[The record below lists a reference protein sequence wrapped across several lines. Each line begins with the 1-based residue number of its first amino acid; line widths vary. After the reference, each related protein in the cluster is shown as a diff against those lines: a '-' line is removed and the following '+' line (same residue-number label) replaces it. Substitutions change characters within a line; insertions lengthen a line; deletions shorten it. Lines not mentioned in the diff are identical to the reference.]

1 MAAATVGSPWARRVL
16 IGSALLLAV
25 LIFILPLATIF
36 TYAFSEG
43 WAMYR
48 ANVTSPDTLHAV
60 WLTLVV
66 AVIAVPVNTL
76 FGFAAAWA
84 VTRFDFRGRKP
95 LMTLVELPFAVSPIV
110 AGTIFLFVFG
120 AQGLFG
126 PWLLEHGIKVMFAL
140 PGIVL
145 VTVFVTAPYVA
156 RELIPLMQVQQ
167 SDEEESALTL
177 GASAWRMLW
186 HVTLPKVRWA
196 LLYGATLCTARAM
209 GEFGSVSVVSGNI
222 RGETNTLPLQI
233 ELLFNDYS
241 ATGAF
246 AAATLLTVLAL
257 VTLVIKLLLE
267 HRRRVD

>member
-1 MAAATVGSPWARRVL
+1 MSAATVGSPWARRLL
-16 IGSALLLAV
+16 IGTALLLAV
-25 LIFILPLATIF
+25 LVFILPLATIF

-43 WAMYR
+43 LAVYR
-48 ANVTSPDTLHAV
+48 ANITAPDTLHAV

-66 AVIAVPVNTL
+66 ALIAVPVNIA

-84 VTRFDFRGRKP
+84 VTRFEFRGRKA

-110 AGTIFLFVFG
+110 AGTIFLFVYG

-126 PWLLEHGIKVMFAL
+126 PWLLDQGIRIMFAL

-156 RELIPLMQVQQ
+156 RELIPLMLTQEGE
-167 SDEEESALTL
+167 DEEAALTL
-177 GASAWRMLW
+177 GASGWRMFW
-186 HVTLPKVRWA
+186 HVTLPNVRWA

-246 AAATLLTVLAL
+246 AAATLLTALAL
-257 VTLVIKLLLE
+257 VALVVKLLLE
-267 HRRRVD
+267 RRRGE